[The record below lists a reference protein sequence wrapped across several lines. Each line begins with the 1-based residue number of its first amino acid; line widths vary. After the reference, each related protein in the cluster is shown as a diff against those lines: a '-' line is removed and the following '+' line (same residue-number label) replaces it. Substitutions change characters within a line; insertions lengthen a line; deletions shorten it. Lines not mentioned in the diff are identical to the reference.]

1 MKILQIRVGT
11 AVTIITNIVTCR
23 QTNKKKIEKE
33 KKRKR
38 KRKKKKE
45 YNFSE
50 GNFPFSLSA
59 LIHLTVTQWFPVPIT
74 GHYTERHL

>member
-1 MKILQIRVGT
+1 MNFFNSRKPKYENSTDKSRYSCYHHYQHC
-11 AVTIITNIVTCR
+11 NM
-23 QTNKKKIEKE
+23 QTNKQKKKIEKE

-59 LIHLTVTQWFPVPIT
+59 LIHLTVTQ
-74 GHYTERHL
+74 